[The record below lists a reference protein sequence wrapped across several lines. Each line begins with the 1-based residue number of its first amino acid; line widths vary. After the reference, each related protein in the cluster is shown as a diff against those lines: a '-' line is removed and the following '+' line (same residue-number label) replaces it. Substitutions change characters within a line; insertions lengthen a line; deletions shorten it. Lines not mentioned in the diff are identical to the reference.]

1 MLNGKKI
8 VLGVTGGIA
17 AYKCVDLA
25 SRLRK
30 KGAEVHVILTRG
42 AQNFVTETAMRE
54 ISGNPV
60 ITSMWGEIHNY
71 DVEHIALAT
80 LADVVLIA
88 PATANVIAKAAAG
101 IADDMLTTTVL
112 ATRAPIFFA
121 PAMNSNMYENPV
133 TQQNITTLQQR
144 GWQLI
149 PPASGHLACGTS
161 GIGRMPEPAELVEVL
176 ENYFIGEGG
185 SVESADGNTMDNTMG
200 NTMGNIMGST
210 MQGLKLL
217 VTAAGTREPIDPVR
231 YIGNRSSGK
240 MGYAIAE
247 AAARLGAEV
256 TLISGPSALQ
266 PPAGVEFFGVESARE
281 MRQLVQERFP
291 ACDIVIKAAAVADY
305 RVKNVSDQK
314 IKKNDAELTLVL
326 EKNPDILK
334 ELGEMKQPHQTLVGF
349 AAETQNLLQYA
360 KGKLEKKNL
369 DMIVANDV
377 SKPQAGFNVDT
388 NLIKLLKRDGS
399 IEELPLMSKKE
410 LAYIILDRV
419 MKLRK

>member
-88 PATANVIAKAAAG
+88 PATANVLAKAAAG

-176 ENYFIGEGG
+176 ENYFAGEGG
-185 SVESADGNTMDNTMG
+185 SLESADGNTMD

-256 TLISGPSALQ
+256 TLISGPSFLQ

>member
-185 SVESADGNTMDNTMG
+185 SVESADGNTMDS
-200 NTMGNIMGST
+200 TMGNIMGST

-256 TLISGPSALQ
+256 TLISGPSFLQ

-419 MKLRK
+419 MKLRM

>member
-88 PATANVIAKAAAG
+88 PATANVLAKAAAG

-112 ATRAPIFFA
+112 AIRAPIFFA

-176 ENYFIGEGG
+176 ENYFAGEGG
-185 SVESADGNTMDNTMG
+185 SVESADGNTMDNT
-200 NTMGNIMGST
+200 MGST

-334 ELGEMKQPHQTLVGF
+334 ELGEMKKPHQTLVGF

>member
-176 ENYFIGEGG
+176 ENYFAGEGG
-185 SVESADGNTMDNTMG
+185 SVKSADG

-377 SKPQAGFNVDT
+377 SKPQAGFNVNT
-388 NLIKLLKRDGS
+388 NIIKLLKHDGS

-410 LAYIILDRV
+410 LAYIILERV

>member
-185 SVESADGNTMDNTMG
+185 SVESADGNTMG

>member
-88 PATANVIAKAAAG
+88 PATANVLAKAAAG

-176 ENYFIGEGG
+176 ENYFVGEGG
-185 SVESADGNTMDNTMG
+185 SVESADGNTMD

>member
-1 MLNGKKI
+1 MLNGKKV

-60 ITSMWGEIHNY
+60 VTSMWGEIHNY

-88 PATANVIAKAAAG
+88 PATANVLAKAAVG

-121 PAMNSNMYENPV
+121 PAMNSNMYENSV

-149 PPASGHLACGTS
+149 EPASGHLACGTS

-176 ENYFIGEGG
+176 ENYFAGADD
-185 SVESADGNTMDNTMG
+185 SVESADGNTMDNNMG
-200 NTMGNIMGST
+200 NT
-210 MQGLKLL
+210 MQGLKIL

-247 AAARLGAEV
+247 AAASLGAEV
-256 TLISGPSALQ
+256 TLVSGPSALQ

-291 ACDIVIKAAAVADY
+291 SCDIVIKAAAVADY

>member
-88 PATANVIAKAAAG
+88 PATANVLAKAAAG

-161 GIGRMPEPAELVEVL
+161 GIGRMPEPAELVAVL
-176 ENYFIGEGG
+176 ENYFAGEVG

-200 NTMGNIMGST
+200 ST
-210 MQGLKLL
+210 MQGMKIL

-256 TLISGPSALQ
+256 TLISGPSFLQ

>member
-25 SRLRK
+25 SRFRK

-88 PATANVIAKAAAG
+88 PATANVLAKAAAG

-200 NTMGNIMGST
+200 NIIGST

>member
-176 ENYFIGEGG
+176 ENYFAGEGG
-185 SVESADGNTMDNTMG
+185 SVESAYGNTMDNTMG
-200 NTMGNIMGST
+200 NIIGST

-410 LAYIILDRV
+410 LAYIILERV

>member
-1 MLNGKKI
+1 M
-8 VLGVTGGIA
+8 GVTGGIA

-88 PATANVIAKAAAG
+88 PATANVLAKAAAG

-133 TQQNITTLQQR
+133 TQRNITTLQQR

-200 NTMGNIMGST
+200 NIMGNIMGST

-247 AAARLGAEV
+247 AATRLGAEV